1 MTSTTTGTVPDPATA
16 HLRPLPPTAIAPVRL
31 AGIGHYFPGAP
42 VTNAHFEQIEALGI
56 DDAWIRKNTG
66 IVSRHWPADEKERA
80 VEMAAKAVDQA
91 LEAAGLGPDDIDL
104 VIGTT
109 STTRPRTNPSSA
121 TNNYMD
127 ISLPLQRQV
136 GLRHA
141 TCFDV
146 TSVACAGF
154 MYGTATA
161 AAMLPALGMRNA
173 LVVCAEN
180 PRPILNFDY
189 RYSALFGA
197 GAAAAVWSAETEERG
212 LLDVALHAD
221 GSYFDAFDID
231 ENDKM
236 LMRGREVGAVGPKL
250 LSHVGQEILERNGLT
265 VDDIDWFVPHQ
276 GNLNMI
282 NQVCE
287 TLAIPREKLLTNI
300 QERGNTSSVS
310 IPSCLSENIRA
321 GKIRSGDL
329 VATIGIGR
337 GFSWGAMLLRIP

>member
-1 MTSTTTGTVPDPATA
+1 MTAIEHDSV
-16 HLRPLPPTAIAPVRL
+16 LRRPLPPTAIAPVRL
-31 AGIGHYFPGAP
+31 AGIGHYFPGEP
-42 VTNAHFEQIEALGI
+42 ITNEHFERIDALGI
-56 DDAWIRKNTG
+56 DDAWIRENTG
-66 IVSRHWPADEKERA
+66 VVSRHWPGDEKERA
-80 VEMAAKAVDQA
+80 VEMAALAVDAA
-91 LEAAGLGPDDIDL
+91 LADAGLEPDDIDL

-127 ISLPLQRQV
+127 ISLPLQRQA

-154 MYGTATA
+154 MYGTAVA
-161 AAMLPALGMRNA
+161 ASMLPALGMRNA

-189 RYSALFGA
+189 RYSVLFGA
-197 GAAAAVWSAETEERG
+197 GSAAAVWSADTQAPG

-231 ENDKM
+231 DNDKM
-236 LMRGREVGAVGPKL
+236 VMRGRQVGEVGPQL
-250 LSHVGQEILERNGLT
+250 LSQVGREILERNGLT
-265 VDDIDWFVPHQ
+265 VADVDWFVPHQ

-282 NQVCE
+282 NQVCA
-287 TLAIPREKLLTNI
+287 TLDIPREKVLTNI
-300 QERGNTSSVS
+300 QHRGNTSSVS
-310 IPSCLSENIRA
+310 IPSCLSENVRA

-329 VATIGIGR
+329 IVTIGIGR
-337 GFSWGAMLLRIP
+337 GYSWGAMLLRHP